1 MMPLSMARMGEP
13 VRIMKINGK
22 DETKRF
28 LNSLGFVIG
37 DNVTV
42 VSQLGGNMIINVKDT
57 RVAIDKSMANRIMID
72 LRGEYQVEQLIK
84 RYLDSYDAIG
94 NFAYIDG
101 DEDKIFDLFSEGLEA
116 ISSNAEI
123 FATDQFKGFKIKPP
137 ASVRVGIKVSGD
149 RSCVW

>member
-57 RVAIDKSMANRIMID
+57 RVAIDKSMATPIMI
-72 LRGEYQVEQLIK
+72 
-84 RYLDSYDAIG
+84 
-94 NFAYIDG
+94 
-101 DEDKIFDLFSEGLEA
+101 
-116 ISSNAEI
+116 NA
-123 FATDQFKGFKIKPP
+123 
-137 ASVRVGIKVSGD
+137 
-149 RSCVW
+149 

>member
-28 LNSLGFVIG
+28 LNNLGFVIG

-57 RVAIDKSMANRIMID
+57 RVAIDKSMANRIMIN
-72 LRGEYQVEQLIK
+72 E
-84 RYLDSYDAIG
+84 
-94 NFAYIDG
+94 
-101 DEDKIFDLFSEGLEA
+101 
-116 ISSNAEI
+116 
-123 FATDQFKGFKIKPP
+123 
-137 ASVRVGIKVSGD
+137 
-149 RSCVW
+149 